1 MTKERR
7 YMRSDRKLA
16 HQNTHHKVHPQ
27 LSKLESQS
35 SPKLLNIQKKKD
47 NFIY

>member
-1 MTKERR
+1 MIKERR

-16 HQNTHHKVHPQ
+16 HWNTHHKVHTQ
-27 LSKLESQS
+27 LSKLEPQS
-35 SPKLLNIQKKKD
+35 SPKLLNIQNKKD